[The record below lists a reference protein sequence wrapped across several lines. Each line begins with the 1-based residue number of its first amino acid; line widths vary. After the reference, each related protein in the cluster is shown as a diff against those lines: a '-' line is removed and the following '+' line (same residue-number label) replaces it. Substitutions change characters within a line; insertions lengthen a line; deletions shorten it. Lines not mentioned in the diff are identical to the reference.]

1 MLTDE
6 QWAELELLA
15 VRRHTMRKL
24 LNGRRIGA
32 VLFYVYLRDE
42 ANAEIAYN
50 EKLRQLLGEV
60 KVVEYGE

>member
-1 MLTDE
+1 MIDRMSLLSDE

-24 LNGRRIGA
+24 LNGRRMGA

-50 EKLRQLLGEV
+50 EKLNEIMGRE
-60 KVVEYGE
+60 

>member
-1 MLTDE
+1 
-6 QWAELELLA
+6 
-15 VRRHTMRKL
+15 MRKL